1 MTANEFRYLWR
12 LMKNILKLVVIVVQ
26 LRVCGKLLNCMLLE
40 KRILWCVDYS
50 SIKLL
55 FGVPSW
61 GEPTLSL
68 QQLWLQLW
76 HHVWF
81 WPRNFCM
88 LQVWPEKTTKTA
100 KLLFQ
105 KKKKKRRVEISR
117 WLKKSLLLC
126 SRRLNPAGE
135 NFTSSPTQSPAKP
148 LTGVDKFS
156 FCLRS

>member
-105 KKKKKRRVEISR
+105 KKKKKESR
-117 WLKKSLLLC
+117 DFQVIKKKSPSLQQEIKSCWWELYLL
-126 SRRLNPAGE
+126 SHPVP
-135 NFTSSPTQSPAKP
+135 S
-148 LTGVDKFS
+148 
-156 FCLRS
+156 